1 MPRRTGASTDEESLF
16 STAAQAQPL
25 AARMRP
31 RTLDEYVGQR
41 HLLAPGKPLREAVEK
56 GTPGSIIFWGPP
68 GSGKTTLAHLIAAST
83 GRVLSTAARSTAPSS
98 AASR

>member
-1 MPRRTGASTDEESLF
+1 MPRRSAASAEEESLF
-16 STAAQAQPL
+16 STALQAQPL

-56 GTPGSIIFWGPP
+56 GTPGSIIFWRAISWQMP
-68 GSGKTTLAHLIAAST
+68 GEMLLVAEK
-83 GRVLSTAARSTAPSS
+83 
-98 AASR
+98 SRHSVCR